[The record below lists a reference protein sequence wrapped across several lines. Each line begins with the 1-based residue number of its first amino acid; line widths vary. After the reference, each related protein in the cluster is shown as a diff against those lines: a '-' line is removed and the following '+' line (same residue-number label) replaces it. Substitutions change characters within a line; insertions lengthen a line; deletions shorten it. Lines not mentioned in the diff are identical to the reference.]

1 MEVPVGFDL
10 KGKKKEFCLKLRN
23 NIYGTKQAGRVWNKH
38 LNKGLTKLGF
48 KVSAV
53 DPCVY
58 YHGHAVFMLY
68 IDDGIF
74 AGPSK
79 SEIAMLIKRM
89 QAEFTVTDE
98 GDIKEYLGVLV
109 ERQSDGTLKL
119 SQPQLIKQI
128 LEDLW
133 FNSRTKSKPT
143 PAPGG
148 QLLEREI
155 DSEAMED
162 DFHYR
167 SVIGKANFLEKSTR
181 LDIAVAVHQC
191 ARFSSE
197 PKQSHAD
204 AVRYFGRYLQ
214 GTQDEGLILDPK
226 NDKLFECWVNA
237 DFLGQYVKGAQDL
250 ALDSMTAKSRTGFI
264 ITYAGCPIT
273 WGSRIQQKATLSSTE
288 SEYVALSEAFRVLL
302 PMMDLLEEAVAQ
314 GVPVELGPPVIHC
327 KAFEDNSGALQLAR
341 LPKMRPRTRH
351 IAVKYHHFREA
362 VAKGR
367 ISIQHVSTDKQLAD
381 VLTKNLARDQFLRL
395 RKGVM
400 GW

>member
-1 MEVPVGFDL
+1 
-10 KGKKKEFCLKLRN
+10 
-23 NIYGTKQAGRVWNKH
+23 
-38 LNKGLTKLGF
+38 
-48 KVSAV
+48 
-53 DPCVY
+53 
-58 YHGHAVFMLY
+58 
-68 IDDGIF
+68 
-74 AGPSK
+74 
-79 SEIAMLIKRM
+79 MLIKRM
-89 QAEFTVTDE
+89 QLEFNVTDE

-109 ERQSDGTLKL
+109 EKQPDGTLKL

-128 LEDLW
+128 LDDLW

-155 DSEAMED
+155 DAEAMED

-191 ARFSSE
+191 ARFSLE

-204 AVRYFGRYLQ
+204 AVRYFGRYLK

-226 NDKLFECWVNA
+226 NDKSFECWVDA
-237 DFLGQYVKGAQDL
+237 DYLGQYMKGAQDL
-250 ALDSMTAKSRTGFI
+250 ALDSMMAKSRTGFI
-264 ITYAGCPIT
+264 ITFAGCPIT
-273 WGSRIQQKATLSSTE
+273 WESRIQQVAVLSSTE
-288 SEYVALSEAFRVLL
+288 SEYVAISEAFRVLL

-351 IAVKYHHFREA
+351 IAVKYHHFCEA
-362 VAKGR
+362 VAKGT
-367 ISIQHVSTDKQLAD
+367 IPIQHVSTDKQLAD
-381 VLTKNLARDQFLRL
+381 VLTKNLVRDQFLRL